1 VQAVHVDDLV
11 DALLLAIDDDLPGTY
26 NVAADGWLGADDVR
40 ALLPRTLL
48 PPMPPEL
55 LERALARSWASG
67 LGDVPPSVVPY
78 LVHPWVVAND
88 RLRAAGWQPR
98 HSNEDAIVE
107 GLDSLP
113 PPSQTIRYVAGA
125 ALAATLGTAV
135 GVLLRRRRRRKRATR
150 QPV

>member
-1 VQAVHVDDLV
+1 VHVDDLV
-11 DALLLAIDDDLPGTY
+11 DALVLAIANDLPGTY

-40 ALLPRTLL
+40 ALLPRSLW
-48 PPMPPEL
+48 PPIPVEL
-55 LERALARSWASG
+55 LERALARAWASG

-98 HSNEDAIVE
+98 HSNEDAVVE

-113 PPSQTIRYVAGA
+113 PPSHAIRYVAGA
-125 ALAATLGTAV
+125 VLAATLGTAV
-135 GVLLRRRRRRKRATR
+135 GLLIRRRRRRRRSAR
-150 QPV
+150 E